1 MLDDLADVAEPNT
14 YRTTALANDTVKIN
28 ANTIDTYRSLEKHM
42 KEENIVHHTYQIKT
56 ERAYRIVIRHLHHSV
71 PPEDIKEELQ
81 KEGHSVRN
89 IMNIKHKQTKE
100 PLSLFFVDLEPQANN
115 KEIFNL
121 QFLGNTKIT
130 IEAPHK
136 SQNIVQCQRCQA
148 YGHSKTYC
156 TKPYQCVKCGGQH
169 DSKDCTN
176 PRHNPAKCAL
186 CGDDHPANYKG
197 CTVYRNLVAT
207 RSYHPRVNKLFHQ
220 HPATHPNQHCLNTSP
235 NE

>member
-1 MLDDLADVAEPNT
+1 MGAKNFKAMLDDLADVAEPNT
-14 YRTTALANDTVKIN
+14 YRTIALANDTVNIN
-28 ANTIDTYRSLEKHM
+28 ANTIDTYRSLTKHI

-71 PPEDIKEELQ
+71 LPEDIKGELQ
-81 KEGHSVRN
+81 KEGHMVRN

-100 PLSLFFVDLEPQANN
+100 PLSLFVEDLEPQANN

-121 QFLGNTKIT
+121 QFLSNTKIT
-130 IEAPHK
+130 IEKPHK

-156 TKPYQCVKCGGQH
+156 TKPYQCVKYGGQH
-169 DSKDCTN
+169 DSKDCKK
-176 PRHNPAKCAL
+176 PRHNSVKCAL
-186 CGDDHPANYKG
+186 CGDDHPANYNG

-207 RSYHPRVNKLFHQ
+207 RINHPRVNKLFYQ
-220 HPATHPNQHCLNTSP
+220 HPAT
-235 NE
+235 